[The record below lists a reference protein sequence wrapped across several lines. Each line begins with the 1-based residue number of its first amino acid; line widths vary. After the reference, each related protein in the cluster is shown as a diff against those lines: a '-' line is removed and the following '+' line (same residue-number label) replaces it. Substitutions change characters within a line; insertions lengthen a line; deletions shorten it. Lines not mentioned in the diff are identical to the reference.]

1 MFDPDSHLIYYSSGS
16 SSVKWI
22 YFSVFHS
29 LRHISLLLHFYLWSL
44 HASEILSSA
53 ALKELEKKTR
63 VAREKRE
70 KEKVMKREKADTEG
84 AIKRTDDGRERN
96 DLIYCVDFCTF

>member
-1 MFDPDSHLIYYSSGS
+1 M
-16 SSVKWI
+16 
-22 YFSVFHS
+22 
-29 LRHISLLLHFYLWSL
+29 HFYLWSL

-63 VAREKRE
+63 VAREKKKR
-70 KEKVMKREKADTEG
+70 VMKREKADTEG